1 MWFPQWTQQL
11 YSTIFRVIFKWYCI
25 YKLDLCLEDFKAGTI
40 WDNMP
45 HSLQAWNILMK
56 FKYVEN
62 TTTILT
68 WSITTKKGMKADNK
82 YSVSGHE
89 RSTMKMYQYTGWTE
103 NNFQKITR
111 PSAKLLLKVTC
122 LCRLPTLLFTNIYF
136 ILVNIARPSCR
147 QLVKYY
153 IILANTSFHELWVRD
168 LLPCLDPVANVQ
180 INICLMWI

>member
-62 TTTILT
+62 TTTTLT

-89 RSTMKMYQYTGWTE
+89 RSTTKMYQYTGWTE
-103 NNFQKITR
+103 NNFKKITW
-111 PSAKLLLKVTC
+111 PSVKLLLKVTC
-122 LCRLPTLLFTNIYF
+122 LYRIPTLLFTNIYF
-136 ILVNIARPSCR
+136 ISVNIAHPSCR
-147 QLVKYY
+147 QLV
-153 IILANTSFHELWVRD
+153 IITILFYPIGHSTSSRLGVFCH
-168 LLPCLDPVANVQ
+168 A
-180 INICLMWI
+180 LMQ

>member
-1 MWFPQWTQQL
+1 MRDTRILCLLLSVARNTLYKYCTFSIILCKLVWFPQWTQQL

-25 YKLDLCLEDFKAGTI
+25 YKLDLCLEDFKAGI

-45 HSLQAWNILMK
+45 HSLQAWYIWMK

-62 TTTILT
+62 TTITLT

-103 NNFQKITR
+103 NNFKKITR
-111 PSAKLLLKVTC
+111 PSAKLLHKVTC
-122 LCRLPTLLFTNIYF
+122 LCRIPTLLFTNIYF
-136 ILVNIARPSCR
+136 ISVNNARPSCR
-147 QLVKYY
+147 QLV
-153 IILANTSFHELWVRD
+153 ITILF
-168 LLPCLDPVANVQ
+168 
-180 INICLMWI
+180 